1 MAGETLVSLTSCW
14 LFQNSREKHLIT
26 VFISLRH
33 HPPQQLLIAKSG
45 ELIQV
50 QIHIFL
56 LTKEPVHPENTFRP
70 EHTVPIK
77 QHKLKEFN
85 SNPSIQEQS
94 IINNVKCVVK
104 ERQSRAN

>member
-45 ELIQV
+45 ELTQV
-50 QIHIFL
+50 QIHVFL
-56 LTKEPVHPENTFRP
+56 LRKEPVHPENTFRP
-70 EHTVPIK
+70 EHMVPIK
-77 QHKLKEFN
+77 QDKLKEFN
-85 SNPSIQEQS
+85 SNSSIQEQS
-94 IINNVKCVVK
+94 RMNNVKCVVK
-104 ERQSRAN
+104 ERQS